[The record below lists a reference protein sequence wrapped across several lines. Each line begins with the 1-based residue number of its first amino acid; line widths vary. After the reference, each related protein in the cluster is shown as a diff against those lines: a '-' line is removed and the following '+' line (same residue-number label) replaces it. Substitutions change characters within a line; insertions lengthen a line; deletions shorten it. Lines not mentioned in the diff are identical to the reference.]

1 MLQNQDEES
10 QSNHTNSLDM
20 DKTNKTDIPKNINII
35 EQSIGK
41 NSYTG
46 TNMNS
51 HYKQKNSYNN
61 LVNKIKL
68 NYNLFH
74 PKQRIQ
80 TIILHSN
87 LDKSVNISDS
97 SINDYLKYNDL
108 SGINNDNLNTGFV
121 LDNSIHHTTNN
132 NRNTMNALNRAQME
146 QLVKGQEEEKNNQSA
161 ENKKNLINY
170 NFTNDFIDKYKKNN
184 NKNVKINLGN
194 IFQGINNI
202 PQKDKISI
210 SQNNYQD
217 NQNWNNEETDEG
229 TSTNNEKFPYSSN
242 TFKNNNLISQDLRN
256 NIGKE
261 FNKNYKNNIND
272 LSTNMNSNS
281 TNEDNNFQFG
291 LNKNKNEKDV
301 ISSFNSGISN
311 QNNYSFPY
319 LRNSY
324 SSLDNKLHENMDQS
338 LNDNLGTKFTFK
350 QQDNKIN
357 DKINDNQY
365 NSNHYGRNS
374 LPQNNPQNKIINN
387 DINENDTN
395 KIHDAHQFSQ
405 GDNNENEKREIL
417 LHKNPKEINTSNNKD
432 NLENDNE
439 EYIDYNNVE
448 DNQQYINSNNLELT
462 SDNKNDNFI
471 SNEKNI
477 YTNINNK
484 NIETKENL
492 FITVTESEDNA
503 IENKIYNRK
512 KNNLLKSFLYG
523 LLFGSTASGIFWLK
537 NEGTRKYFLE
547 KMKGINFSSI
557 FSFLKR
563 FFSNP
568 IKFFMKLFSHER
580 MKDYIKVFGITFGNF
595 LDIFE
600 KYNDWFRFIGIVLCV
615 YLVWILIKSFI
626 RTFLKLWKEN
636 N

>member
-35 EQSIGK
+35 EQSKG
-41 NSYTG
+41 
-46 TNMNS
+46 
-51 HYKQKNSYNN
+51 KNSYNN

-121 LDNSIHHTTNN
+121 IDNSIHHTTNN

-202 PQKDKISI
+202 PQKEKISI

-217 NQNWNNEETDEG
+217 NQNFNNEETDEA

-242 TFKNNNLISQDLRN
+242 TFKNNNLISQDLHN
-256 NIGKE
+256 NIGKD

-281 TNEDNNFQFG
+281 TKEDKNWQFG
-291 LNKNKNEKDV
+291 LNKNNNEKEV

-311 QNNYSFPY
+311 QNNYTFPY

-324 SSLDNKLHENMDQS
+324 SSLDNKLNENMNQS

-357 DKINDNQY
+357 DNQY
-365 NSNHYGRNS
+365 YLNHYERKS
-374 LPQNNPQNKIINN
+374 LPQNNPQNNIINN

-395 KIHDAHQFSQ
+395 NIHDAHILTQ
-405 GDNNENEKREIL
+405 GENNENKQSEIL
-417 LHKNPKEINTSNNKD
+417 LHINPKEINNSNNKD
-432 NLENDNE
+432 NLENNNE
-439 EYIDYNNVE
+439 EYIDYNNI
-448 DNQQYINSNNLELT
+448 DNNKQYINSNNLELT
-462 SDNKNDNFI
+462 SDKKNDNFI
-471 SNEKNI
+471 SNEKNN
-477 YTNINNK
+477 YTNINNNK
-484 NIETKENL
+484 NIDTYENNN
-492 FITVTESEDNA
+492 ITVTESEDNA

-547 KMKGINFSSI
+547 KMKGINISSI
-557 FSFLKR
+557 FTFLKR

-580 MKDYIKVFGITFGNF
+580 MNDYIKVFGITFGNF
-595 LDIFE
+595 VDIFE

-615 YLVWILIKSFI
+615 YLIWILIKSFI
-626 RTFLKLWKEN
+626 RTFLKLWQEN

>member
-35 EQSIGK
+35 EQTIGK

-132 NRNTMNALNRAQME
+132 NNNRNTMNALNRAQME

-194 IFQGINNI
+194 IFQGINSI

-217 NQNWNNEETDEG
+217 NQNWNNEETDEA

-256 NIGKE
+256 NIGKN

-291 LNKNKNEKDV
+291 LNK
-301 ISSFNSGISN
+301 
-311 QNNYSFPY
+311 
-319 LRNSY
+319 R
-324 SSLDNKLHENMDQS
+324 
-338 LNDNLGTKFTFK
+338 
-350 QQDNKIN
+350 
-357 DKINDNQY
+357 
-365 NSNHYGRNS
+365 
-374 LPQNNPQNKIINN
+374 IILM
-387 DINENDTN
+387 I
-395 KIHDAHQFSQ
+395 
-405 GDNNENEKREIL
+405 
-417 LHKNPKEINTSNNKD
+417 
-432 NLENDNE
+432 
-439 EYIDYNNVE
+439 
-448 DNQQYINSNNLELT
+448 
-462 SDNKNDNFI
+462 
-471 SNEKNI
+471 
-477 YTNINNK
+477 
-484 NIETKENL
+484 
-492 FITVTESEDNA
+492 
-503 IENKIYNRK
+503 
-512 KNNLLKSFLYG
+512 
-523 LLFGSTASGIFWLK
+523 
-537 NEGTRKYFLE
+537 
-547 KMKGINFSSI
+547 
-557 FSFLKR
+557 
-563 FFSNP
+563 
-568 IKFFMKLFSHER
+568 
-580 MKDYIKVFGITFGNF
+580 
-595 LDIFE
+595 
-600 KYNDWFRFIGIVLCV
+600 
-615 YLVWILIKSFI
+615 
-626 RTFLKLWKEN
+626 
-636 N
+636 

>member
-132 NRNTMNALNRAQME
+132 NNNRNTMNALNRAQME

-202 PQKDKISI
+202 PQKDNISI

-217 NQNWNNEETDEG
+217 NQNWNNEETDEA

-256 NIGKE
+256 NIGKD

-281 TNEDNNFQFG
+281 TNEDNNFKFG
-291 LNKNKNEKDV
+291 LNKNNNEKDV

-395 KIHDAHQFSQ
+395 KIHDAYPFTQ
-405 GDNNENEKREIL
+405 GDNNENL
-417 LHKNPKEINTSNNKD
+417 LHKNPKEINNSNNKD
-432 NLENDNE
+432 NLENDNG

-462 SDNKNDNFI
+462 SDKKIDNFI
-471 SNEKNI
+471 SNEKNN
-477 YTNINNK
+477 YTNINNNK